1 MPKYSHNRGQGELSH
16 ITFTAEIFAEVTGS
30 CGFARN
36 VDLNLK
42 YSLNTLKYVNFV
54 SVSLFQLL

>member
-1 MPKYSHNRGQGELSH
+1 MHKYSHNRGQGELSH

-30 CGFARN
+30 CGFAKN
-36 VDLNLK
+36 VELNWK

-54 SVSLFQLL
+54 SISLFHFL